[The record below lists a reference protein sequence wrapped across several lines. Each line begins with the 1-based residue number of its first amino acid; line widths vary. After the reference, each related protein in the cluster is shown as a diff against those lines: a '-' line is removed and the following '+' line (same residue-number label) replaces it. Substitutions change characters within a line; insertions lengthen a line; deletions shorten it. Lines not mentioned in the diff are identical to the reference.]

1 MNHDNRTAIE
11 PSLSISASG
20 VTLEHEGLVLRFDA
34 AGRLTTIY
42 DGNHVY
48 HRGVENTMCE
58 KWWTDASIDETRVR
72 IRRLR
77 RVSASRRK
85 QLLETAYDKASRCLR
100 PILARR
106 EDEFCTAERE
116 SMRQVL
122 RQSRKKLE
130 QERRVVR
137 SIYNPIGVLPPD
149 QYKSVVLQAVT
160 GCPYDCSFCTLYDD
174 TDVRVRS
181 IEEFDAHARAVKSFF
196 GRGLQSCQTVFLGDA
211 DPLSA
216 PQDVLIPMLKL
227 VAQEFPVQYENGIYT
242 FLTARTAANTSHEK
256 LNLLAEHGIE
266 RVYIGVESGCE
277 DVLKVLRKPQTL
289 DEVVTGV
296 SQVKAAGID
305 VGVIVLAGVGG
316 HELATSHLTRTS
328 ELLETLPLDSHD
340 IVYVSPL
347 EEDATND
354 YREQLHAHSLS
365 RIDEREIAA
374 QAKRLRSR
382 LAEGVSARVAR
393 YHVSEFVYF

>member
-11 PSLSISASG
+11 PSLSISATG
-20 VTLEHEGLVLRFDA
+20 VTLEHDELVLRFDA

-48 HRGVENTMCE
+48 HRGVGNTMLE
-58 KWWTDASIDETRVR
+58 KWWTDAYVDETSVR
-72 IRRLR
+72 IRRFR

-85 QLLETAYDKASRCLR
+85 QLLETAYDRASRCLR

-130 QERRVVR
+130 KERRAVR

-160 GCPYDCSFCTLYDD
+160 GCPYDCSFCTLYRD

-181 IEEFDAHARAVKSFF
+181 IEEFDRHTQAVKSFF
-196 GRGLQSCQTVFLGDA
+196 GRGLQSRRTVFLGDA

-227 VAQEFPVQYENGIYT
+227 VAQEFPLQYENGIYT

-266 RVYIGVESGCE
+266 RVYLGVESGCE
-277 DVLKVLRKPQTL
+277 DVLEVLRKPQTP

-296 SQVKAAGID
+296 RKVKAAGID

-316 HELATSHLTRTS
+316 HELATSHLARTT
-328 ELLETLPLDSHD
+328 ELLETIPLDSHD
-340 IVYVSPL
+340 IVYISPL
-347 EEDATND
+347 EEDNTAD
-354 YREQLHAHSLS
+354 YCEQLHERSLS
-365 RIDEREIAA
+365 RMGEWEIAA

-382 LAEGVSARVAR
+382 LAEKVPARVAR
-393 YHVSEFVYF
+393 YHVSEFIYF